1 MNKFFKHI
9 PAGIFSALVVCAIL
23 FLTLVPQPLPEAE
36 DISFFGFDKV
46 GHFFMFGG
54 LCFAVT
60 FDLCLAACRSGKQVK
75 SGSSLRI
82 WAVAGGSIVFGGVIE
97 LLQMW
102 MALGRTAEWADF
114 VADMLGALLF
124 AYVSPFIVP
133 YIIRC
138 KKGSGY

>member
-1 MNKFFKHI
+1 MNKFFRHI

-60 FDLCLAACRSGKQVK
+60 FDLYLARCRSGRPGQ
-75 SGSSLRI
+75 SGRSLRM
-82 WAVAGGSIVFGGVIE
+82 WAVAGGAIVFGGVIE
-97 LLQMW
+97 LLQLW

-114 VADMLGALLF
+114 VADVLGALLF

-138 KKGSGY
+138 KKGSGD

>member
-1 MNKFFKHI
+1 MNKYFRHI

-23 FLTLVPQPLPEAE
+23 YLTLAPQPLPETE

-60 FDLCLAACRSGKQVK
+60 FDMCLARCRSGRPGQ
-75 SGSSLRI
+75 SGRSMLM
-82 WAVAGGSIVFGGVIE
+82 WAVAGGAIVFGGVIE

-114 VADMLGALLF
+114 VADILGVLLF

-138 KKGSGY
+138 KKCGGD